1 MLGRGI
7 YAIGGDEAAA
17 ERAGFNVRAIKMF
30 LYCLVGV
37 IAGVTGIVRISMIAY
52 ADPSTMLG
60 MELTV
65 IAAVVLGGTRVTG
78 GVGTL
83 IGTIFGVALMTILD
97 NSLILIGIP
106 TYWSRAFTGA
116 VIIIGTGVTARQS
129 GSTRRRDRALSRP
142 RRKHGMTAADAPVGR
157 RPRRSRDPNL
167 VRLLVMLV
175 LVFVLMTILR
185 PGQFATLADFNS
197 MMRQFPEYGIM
208 AIGMSLTMMTGGIDL
223 GVVGTA
229 NLSAI
234 VAAMFLIAAV
244 PAGAP
249 PAEVVPYLVAAV
261 LLALATG
268 LACGAIAGTLISRFN
283 IPAILATLGTQQLF
297 TGIAIGLTG
306 GRPQSRLPLLY
317 SKIGNTEFLHF
328 FPLSFIL
335 FVAIALAVGFMLSRT
350 RFGAYIYMIGTN
362 AKAAKY
368 AGLNN
373 ASIILGVYMVSG
385 FLSSIAGLIMMA
397 RANSAKADYGAPY
410 MLQCVLIAVLGGVD
424 PNGGFGKIAGV
435 TMAIFI
441 LQFLSSGLN
450 MFNSVSNFYR
460 DVIWGGVL
468 ILVLVFNH
476 FFSRRADRR
485 AVRKAS

>member
-1 MLGRGI
+1 
-7 YAIGGDEAAA
+7 
-17 ERAGFNVRAIKMF
+17 
-30 LYCLVGV
+30 
-37 IAGVTGIVRISMIAY
+37 
-52 ADPSTMLG
+52 
-60 MELTV
+60 
-65 IAAVVLGGTRVTG
+65 
-78 GVGTL
+78 
-83 IGTIFGVALMTILD
+83 
-97 NSLILIGIP
+97 
-106 TYWSRAFTGA
+106 
-116 VIIIGTGVTARQS
+116 
-129 GSTRRRDRALSRP
+129 
-142 RRKHGMTAADAPVGR
+142 MTAADAPAGR
-157 RPRRSRDPNL
+157 PPRRSRDPNL

-175 LVFVLMTILR
+175 VVFVLMTILR
-185 PGQFATLADFNS
+185 PGQFATVADFNS

-244 PAGAP
+244 PAGAL

-268 LACGAIAGTLISRFN
+268 LACGAIAGTLIARFN

-335 FVAIALAVGFMLSRT
+335 FVVIALTVGFMLSRT

-373 ASIILGVYMVSG
+373 ASITLGVYMVSG

>member
-1 MLGRGI
+1 MTTADTPGGR
-7 YAIGGDEAAA
+7 E
-17 ERAGFNVRAIKMF
+17 V
-30 LYCLVGV
+30 
-37 IAGVTGIVRISMIAY
+37 
-52 ADPSTMLG
+52 
-60 MELTV
+60 
-65 IAAVVLGGTRVTG
+65 
-78 GVGTL
+78 
-83 IGTIFGVALMTILD
+83 
-97 NSLILIGIP
+97 
-106 TYWSRAFTGA
+106 
-116 VIIIGTGVTARQS
+116 
-129 GSTRRRDRALSRP
+129 
-142 RRKHGMTAADAPVGR
+142 
-157 RPRRSRDPNL
+157 RRSRDPNL

-175 LVFVLMTILR
+175 VVFVLMTILR

-244 PAGAP
+244 PVGAL
-249 PAEVVPYLVAAV
+249 PAQVVPYLVVAV

-268 LACGAIAGTLISRFN
+268 LACGAIAGALISRFN

-328 FPLSFIL
+328 FPLSFVL
-335 FVAIALAVGFMLSRT
+335 FGVIALGVGFMLSRT
-350 RFGAYIYMIGTN
+350 RFGTYIYMIGTN
-362 AKAAKY
+362 AKAASY

-373 ASIILGVYMVSG
+373 ASIILGTYMVSG

-424 PNGGFGKIAGV
+424 PNGGFGNIAGV
-435 TMAIFI
+435 TLAIFI

-450 MFNSVSNFYR
+450 MFNNISNFYR

-468 ILVLVFNH
+468 ILVLVLNYFL
-476 FFSRRADRR
+476 SRRAERR